1 MANPYPFRDK
11 VIVVSGASRGSGLA
25 LSRYLLTRG
34 AKVSMAATSEDN
46 LKQAIAGI
54 EQDIPDAKDRVIYF
68 PTDVTKPDEVK
79 VWIEGTVAKWG
90 ELDGAANVAAKMNK
104 SIHPIEDLDLEEL
117 KEMLDVNVI
126 GTFNCIK
133 YEMKNMKPGG
143 SIVNCGSQ
151 QVKYASGNMSAYAAS
166 KNAIRG
172 LSQSAAFEGG
182 AKYPKNP
189 IRVNLLCPGCIDTDM
204 IKQPLHLPNGTTWTM
219 TEDDSLTSIIKRYSK
234 PEEIAASIAFLLG
247 DESKFMTKQEIYVD
261 GGWMEANYIGDS
273 SVDPMA
279 RFSTPTEVNAFLD
292 VFHKH
297 GHDQLDTAAVYSPGA
312 PYTSEPRIGAVLAGS
327 RFKIDTKADWFEGH
341 TKESVSRDIENSL
354 KNLQIDQINIYYL
367 QLPERVHP
375 LKPVLEVLD
384 QAHRDG
390 KIKAWGISNY
400 RADEVQKTIDIC
412 EENDFVKP
420 SVYQGHYNPV
430 VRGGEK
436 ELFPLLRKHG
446 IAFYA
451 YSPGAGGFFAQK
463 HKNPEPMSRFSGS
476 TKVGSVY
483 VAMYVKDSI
492 EAAVGKALQVAA
504 KYNIGGHA
512 AALRWTAHHGI
523 LEKQYGD
530 GVIIGA
536 SSLSQLEENLNTVEE
551 GPLPE
556 ELAAAIDQVYQEVG
570 DEIKYHL

>member
-1 MANPYPFRDK
+1 MARCSCYHSIQFLNFF
-11 VIVVSGASRGSGLA
+11 
-25 LSRYLLTRG
+25 SRYSYIKSTSRNRHHRHDCQTDPRSGTCKQDPNHLG
-34 AKVSMAATSEDN
+34 SAK
-46 LKQAIAGI
+46 I
-54 EQDIPDAKDRVIYF
+54 
-68 PTDVTKPDEVK
+68 
-79 VWIEGTVAKWG
+79 
-90 ELDGAANVAAKMNK
+90 
-104 SIHPIEDLDLEEL
+104 DL
-117 KEMLDVNVI
+117 I
-126 GTFNCIK
+126 
-133 YEMKNMKPGG
+133 
-143 SIVNCGSQ
+143 
-151 QVKYASGNMSAYAAS
+151 
-166 KNAIRG
+166 
-172 LSQSAAFEGG
+172 
-182 AKYPKNP
+182 
-189 IRVNLLCPGCIDTDM
+189 
-204 IKQPLHLPNGTTWTM
+204 
-219 TEDDSLTSIIKRYSK
+219 SL
-234 PEEIAASIAFLLG
+234 
-247 DESKFMTKQEIYVD
+247 Q
-261 GGWMEANYIGDS
+261 IGDS

-420 SVYQGHYNPV
+420 SVYQGHYNPI

-476 TKVGSVY
+476 VSIMTKIV
-483 VAMYVKDSI
+483 
-492 EAAVGKALQVAA
+492 
-504 KYNIGGHA
+504 
-512 AALRWTAHHGI
+512 
-523 LEKQYGD
+523 
-530 GVIIGA
+530 
-536 SSLSQLEENLNTVEE
+536 SQKLTLLCNRL
-551 GPLPE
+551 
-556 ELAAAIDQVYQEVG
+556 
-570 DEIKYHL
+570 K